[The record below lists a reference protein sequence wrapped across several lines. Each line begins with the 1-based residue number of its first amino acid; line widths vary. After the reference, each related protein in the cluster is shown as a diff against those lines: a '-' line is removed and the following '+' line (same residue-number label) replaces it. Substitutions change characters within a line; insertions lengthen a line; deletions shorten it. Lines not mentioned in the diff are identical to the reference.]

1 MSAEGEHGG
10 RAASPR
16 PIPLSVFPLKSGR
29 RLGPFALYDALR
41 DALDGARMR
50 PESGDVV
57 VASTKFVAV
66 SQGRTVPIAGVR
78 VSEEGRTVSHRF
90 RMGPPMAE
98 LVLRE
103 SEEILGGMN
112 GFVLARAGGLMAPNG
127 GIDAS
132 NAGPGMAILY
142 PAHPY
147 RAAESLRRR
156 ILLDDGASVGVVL
169 ADSRLMPGRVGTV
182 GVAVSYAGIEPV
194 RDLRGKPD
202 LDGKP
207 LRVTFQA
214 VADGLASAAN
224 YAMGEGAES
233 TPFALIR
240 GSGAVSAGDYG
251 VRLTAVDPSMCVYV
265 RSLGRMKTGAQGAA
279 SRKRGVR
286 LHQKGV

>member
-1 MSAEGEHGG
+1 MSTLDEHGS
-10 RAASPR
+10 RAAGPR
-16 PIPLSVFPLKSGR
+16 PAPLSVFPLKSDR
-29 RLGPFALYDALR
+29 KLGAFGLYDALH
-41 DALDGARMR
+41 DALEGARMR

-66 SQGRTVPIAGVR
+66 SQGRTVPVAGVR
-78 VSEEGRTVSHRF
+78 VSEAGMMMSRRF
-90 RMGPPMAE
+90 RMGPQMAE

-142 PAHPY
+142 PDRPY
-147 RAAESLRRR
+147 RTAESLRRR
-156 ILLDDGASVGVVL
+156 ILLDDGVSTGVVL

-182 GVAVSYAGIEPV
+182 GVAVAYAGMEPV
-194 RDLRGKPD
+194 RDMRGRPD

-224 YAMGEGAES
+224 CAMGEGAES
-233 TPFALIR
+233 TPFALVR
-240 GSGAVSAGDYG
+240 GSGAVSAGEYG
-251 VRLTAVDPSMCVYV
+251 GHLTAVDPSLCVYV
-265 RSLGRMKTGAQGAA
+265 RSLGRTGMGA
-279 SRKRGVR
+279 
-286 LHQKGV
+286 